1 MRAHPAVSIPSLAER
16 ALELRSLQLEGANV
30 TFLSGRALLY
40 RFHLAPSEFGRT
52 YECELRMRPG
62 AIAPEMYVLKPDL
75 IALAG
80 EAKIPHFYPGKGP
93 GIHLC
98 LWRPKKREWSPQMRL
113 SETYLAWTAQWLWYF
128 EDWLAT
134 GTWNGGGE
142 HLAPSKRRWGT
153 RARKA
158 NTNE

>member
-1 MRAHPAVSIPSLAER
+1 M
-16 ALELRSLQLEGANV
+16 
-30 TFLSGRALLY
+30 TFLSGRALHY

-62 AIAPEMYVLKPDL
+62 ATAPEMYVLKPDL
-75 IALAG
+75 VALAG

-134 GTWNGGGE
+134 GTWNGGGD
-142 HLAPSKRRWGT
+142 HPAPDKRRWGK